1 MGCVGLSRPLSFP
14 RLMGVLFILDPR
26 DRFASNYVEYNVESL
41 KNRCLLR

>member
-1 MGCVGLSRPLSFP
+1 VGCVGLSRPLSFP